1 MGSRILSP
9 EPHSPTRYYKMTAS
23 AVTAPAA
30 QSASPVKTKS
40 PAQVQEEANS
50 LLATGKRHLLV
61 GDVPAAVSSLAK
73 GCELLS
79 AQFGETAKECAE
91 NYFYYGKSLLEL
103 SRMESGVLGNALEGV
118 PEEGDDQVNT
128 SQVEDPE
135 KLTKDE
141 KTEVEHKVAEALDY
155 NCKTNE
161 IIQDEEEMK
170 KEEMAGEDGADTESD
185 GMEDETGGEESQEEM
200 ETDQTPSSDIK
211 SKTSPKGKQEVVK
224 KDGDKREG
232 DEEEE
237 PSNLQLAWEIFE
249 LAKVVYTKL
258 IETETKDKDFY
269 EERLCSTMLHLGE
282 VSIENEN
289 YQQAVEDIK
298 LCLQKQEKMPKD
310 ARIAAET
317 HYQLGLAQSFNH
329 QFDESVESHRTAI
342 AILKERSKNLK
353 AKEASTSSPRK
364 LAETNKEIAELEA
377 LIPEIE
383 EKIVDTK
390 HMKKEDGKPKGSE
403 GKGEVFGSSSSDK
416 PTASIAVKRK
426 ASGGDASSKKLA
438 ADGKSTAAAN

>member
-40 PAQVQEEANS
+40 PAEIQDDANS
-50 LLATGKRHLLV
+50 LLATGKRHLLG
-61 GDVPAAVSSLAK
+61 GDVPAAGSCLARC
-73 GCELLS
+73 CELLS

-91 NYFYYGKSLLEL
+91 SYFYYGKSLLEL

-118 PEEGDDQVNT
+118 PEDSDEKVDT

-141 KTEVEHKVAEALDY
+141 KSEVEDKVAEAFDY
-155 NCKTNE
+155 NYKTSE
-161 IIQDEEEMK
+161 IIQDEEEAAM
-170 KEEMAGEDGADTESD
+170 DGAETETDGS
-185 GMEDETGGEESQEEM
+185 GMEDEELQEEDM
-200 ETDQTPSSDIK
+200 ETDNSPVK
-211 SKTSPKGKQEVVK
+211 KMSPKAKQDSEK
-224 KDGDKREG
+224 KGTED
-232 DEEEE
+232 EEE
-237 PSNLQLAWEIFE
+237 PSNLQLAWEVLE

-258 IETETKDKDFY
+258 IATEIKDKDFF

-298 LCLQKQEKMPKD
+298 LCLTKQEKMPKD
-310 ARIAAET
+310 ARLRAEI
-317 HYQLGLAQSFNH
+317 HYHLGLAQAFH
-329 QFDESVESHRTAI
+329 QQFDESIESHKAAI
-342 AILKERSKNLK
+342 AILKERTKNLK
-353 AKEASTSSPRK
+353 VMETSSTSPRK

-390 HMKKEDGKPKGSE
+390 DMKKEASKPKDKSNM
-403 GKGEVFGSSSSDK
+403 KGDVGSSSTDK

>member
-40 PAQVQEEANS
+40 PAEIQEDANS

-61 GDVPAAVSSLAK
+61 GDVPAAVSCLARC
-73 GCELLS
+73 CELLS

-91 NYFYYGKSLLEL
+91 SYFYYGKSLLEL

-118 PEEGDDQVNT
+118 PEDSDEKVDT

-141 KTEVEHKVAEALDY
+141 KSEVEDKVAEAFDY
-155 NCKTNE
+155 NYKTSE
-161 IIQDEEEMK
+161 IIQDEEEAAM
-170 KEEMAGEDGADTESD
+170 DGAETETDGS
-185 GMEDETGGEESQEEM
+185 GMEDEELQEEDM
-200 ETDQTPSSDIK
+200 ETDDSPVK
-211 SKTSPKGKQEVVK
+211 KMSPKAKQDSEK
-224 KDGDKREG
+224 KGTED
-232 DEEEE
+232 EEE
-237 PSNLQLAWEIFE
+237 PSNLQLAWEVLD

-258 IETETKDKDFY
+258 IATEIKDKDFF

-310 ARIAAET
+310 ARIAAEA

-329 QFDESVESHRTAI
+329 QFDESVESHKTAI
-342 AILKERSKNLK
+342 AILNERSINL
-353 AKEASTSSPRK
+353 KEASTTSQRK

-390 HMKKEDGKPKGSE
+390 DMKKEAGKPKGSE

-438 ADGKSTAAAN
+438 ADGKSSVAAN

>member
-40 PAQVQEEANS
+40 PAEIQEDANS

-61 GDVPAAVSSLAK
+61 GDVPAAVSCLARC
-73 GCELLS
+73 CELLS

-91 NYFYYGKSLLEL
+91 SYFYYGKSLLEL

-118 PEEGDDQVNT
+118 PEDSDEKVDT

-141 KTEVEHKVAEALDY
+141 KSEVEDKVAEAFDY
-155 NCKTNE
+155 NYKTSE
-161 IIQDEEEMK
+161 IIQDEEEAAM
-170 KEEMAGEDGADTESD
+170 DGAETETDGS
-185 GMEDETGGEESQEEM
+185 GMEDEELQEEDM
-200 ETDQTPSSDIK
+200 ETDDSPVK
-211 SKTSPKGKQEVVK
+211 KMSPKAKQDSEK
-224 KDGDKREG
+224 KGTED
-232 DEEEE
+232 EEE
-237 PSNLQLAWEIFE
+237 PSNLQ
-249 LAKVVYTKL
+249 
-258 IETETKDKDFY
+258 
-269 EERLCSTMLHLGE
+269 ERLCSTMLHLGE

-298 LCLQKQEKMPKD
+298 LCLTKQEKMPKD
-310 ARIAAET
+310 ARLRAEI
-317 HYQLGLAQSFNH
+317 HYHLGLAQAFH
-329 QFDESVESHRTAI
+329 QQFDESIESHKAAI
-342 AILKERSKNLK
+342 AILKERTKNLK
-353 AKEASTSSPRK
+353 VMETSSTSPRK

-390 HMKKEDGKPKGSE
+390 DMKKEASKQKDKSGEKGD
-403 GKGEVFGSSSSDK
+403 VFGSSSTDK
-416 PTASIAVKRK
+416 STASIAIKRRS
-426 ASGGDASSKKLA
+426 SGSESASKK
-438 ADGKSTAAAN
+438 TAAAV

>member
-40 PAQVQEEANS
+40 PAEIQEDANS

-61 GDVPAAVSSLAK
+61 GDVPAAVSCLARC
-73 GCELLS
+73 CELLS

-91 NYFYYGKSLLEL
+91 SYFYYGKSLLEL

-118 PEEGDDQVNT
+118 PEDSDEKVDT

-141 KTEVEHKVAEALDY
+141 KSEVEDKVAEAFDY
-155 NCKTNE
+155 NYKTSE
-161 IIQDEEEMK
+161 IIQDEEEAAM
-170 KEEMAGEDGADTESD
+170 DGAEIETETDGS
-185 GMEDETGGEESQEEM
+185 GMEDEELQEEDM
-200 ETDQTPSSDIK
+200 ETDDSPVK
-211 SKTSPKGKQEVVK
+211 KMSPKAKQDSEK
-224 KDGDKREG
+224 KGTED
-232 DEEEE
+232 EEE
-237 PSNLQLAWEIFE
+237 PSNLQLAWEVLE

-258 IETETKDKDFY
+258 IATEIKDKDFF

-298 LCLQKQEKMPKD
+298 LCLTKQEKMPKD
-310 ARIAAET
+310 ARLRAEI
-317 HYQLGLAQSFNH
+317 HYHLGLAQAFH
-329 QFDESVESHRTAI
+329 QQFDESIESHEAAI
-342 AILKERSKNLK
+342 AILKERTKNLK
-353 AKEASTSSPRK
+353 VMETSSTSPRK

-383 EKIVDTK
+383 GKIVDTK
-390 HMKKEDGKPKGSE
+390 DMKKEASKQKDKSGEKGD
-403 GKGEVFGSSSSDK
+403 VFGSSSTDK
-416 PTASIAVKRK
+416 STASIAIKRRS
-426 ASGGDASSKKLA
+426 SGSESASKK
-438 ADGKSTAAAN
+438 TAAAV

>member
-40 PAQVQEEANS
+40 PAEIQEDANS

-61 GDVPAAVSSLAK
+61 GDVPAAVSCLARC
-73 GCELLS
+73 CELLS

-91 NYFYYGKSLLEL
+91 SYFYYGKSLLEL

-118 PEEGDDQVNT
+118 PEDSDEKVDT

-141 KTEVEHKVAEALDY
+141 KSEVEDKVAEAFDY
-155 NCKTNE
+155 NYKTSE
-161 IIQDEEEMK
+161 IIQDEEEAAM
-170 KEEMAGEDGADTESD
+170 DGAETETDGS
-185 GMEDETGGEESQEEM
+185 GMEDEELQEEDM
-200 ETDQTPSSDIK
+200 ETDNSPVK
-211 SKTSPKGKQEVVK
+211 KMSPKAKQDSEK
-224 KDGDKREG
+224 KGTED
-232 DEEEE
+232 EEE
-237 PSNLQLAWEIFE
+237 PSNLQLAWEVLE

-258 IETETKDKDFY
+258 IATEIKDKDFF

-298 LCLQKQEKMPKD
+298 LCLTKQEKMPKD
-310 ARIAAET
+310 ARLRAEI
-317 HYQLGLAQSFNH
+317 HYHLGLAQAFH
-329 QFDESVESHRTAI
+329 QQFDESIESHKAAI
-342 AILKERSKNLK
+342 AILKERTKNLK
-353 AKEASTSSPRK
+353 VMETSSTSPRK

-390 HMKKEDGKPKGSE
+390 DMKKEASKQKDKSGEKGD
-403 GKGEVFGSSSSDK
+403 VFGSSSTDK
-416 PTASIAVKRK
+416 STASIAIKRRS
-426 ASGGDASSKKLA
+426 SGSESASKK
-438 ADGKSTAAAN
+438 TAAAV

>member
-40 PAQVQEEANS
+40 PAEIQEDANS

-61 GDVPAAVSSLAK
+61 GDVPAAVSCLARC
-73 GCELLS
+73 CELLS

-91 NYFYYGKSLLEL
+91 SYFYYGKSLLEL

-118 PEEGDDQVNT
+118 PEDSDEKVDT

-141 KTEVEHKVAEALDY
+141 KSEVEDKVAEAFDY
-155 NCKTNE
+155 NYKTSE
-161 IIQDEEEMK
+161 IIQDEEEAAM
-170 KEEMAGEDGADTESD
+170 DGAETETDGS
-185 GMEDETGGEESQEEM
+185 GMEDEELQEEDM
-200 ETDQTPSSDIK
+200 ETDDSPVK
-211 SKTSPKGKQEVVK
+211 KMSPKAKQDSEK
-224 KDGDKREG
+224 KGTED
-232 DEEEE
+232 EEE
-237 PSNLQLAWEIFE
+237 PSNLQLAWEVLE

-258 IETETKDKDFY
+258 IATEIKDKDFF

-298 LCLQKQEKMPKD
+298 LCLTKQEKMPKD
-310 ARIAAET
+310 ARLRAEI
-317 HYQLGLAQSFNH
+317 HYHLGLAQAFH
-329 QFDESVESHRTAI
+329 QQFDESIESHKAAI
-342 AILKERSKNLK
+342 AILKERTKNLK
-353 AKEASTSSPRK
+353 VMETSSTSPRK

-390 HMKKEDGKPKGSE
+390 DMKKEASKQKDKSGEKGD
-403 GKGEVFGSSSSDK
+403 VFGSSSTDK
-416 PTASIAVKRK
+416 STASIAIKRRS
-426 ASGGDASSKKLA
+426 SGSESASKK
-438 ADGKSTAAAN
+438 TAAAV

>member
-40 PAQVQEEANS
+40 PAEIQEDANS

-61 GDVPAAVSSLAK
+61 GDVPAAVSCLARC
-73 GCELLS
+73 CELLS
-79 AQFGETAKECAE
+79 AQFGETVKECAE

-118 PEEGDDQVNT
+118 PEEGDDKVNT

-170 KEEMAGEDGADTESD
+170 KEEMADEDGADTESD

-200 ETDQTPSSDIK
+200 VTDQTPSSDIK
-211 SKTSPKGKQEVVK
+211 SKTPPKGKQEVVK
-224 KDGDKREG
+224 KDGDKKEG
-232 DEEEE
+232 DEDEE
-237 PSNLQLAWEIFE
+237 PSNLQLAWEILA
-249 LAKVVYTKL
+249 LAKVVYTNL

-317 HYQLGLAQSFNH
+317 HYQLGLAQSFIH
-329 QFDESVESHRTAI
+329 QFDESVESHKTAI

-353 AKEASTSSPRK
+353 AKEASTTSPRK
-364 LAETNKEIAELEA
+364 LAEINKEIAELEA

-390 HMKKEDGKPKGSE
+390 DMKKEASKQKDKSGEKGD
-403 GKGEVFGSSSSDK
+403 VFGSSSTDK
-416 PTASIAVKRK
+416 STASIAIKRRS
-426 ASGGDASSKKLA
+426 SGSESASKK
-438 ADGKSTAAAN
+438 TAAAV

>member
-40 PAQVQEEANS
+40 PAEIQEDANS

-61 GDVPAAVSSLAK
+61 GDVPAAVSCLARC
-73 GCELLS
+73 CELLS

-91 NYFYYGKSLLEL
+91 SYFYYGKSLLEL

-118 PEEGDDQVNT
+118 PEDSDEKVDT

-141 KTEVEHKVAEALDY
+141 KSEVEDKVAEAFDY
-155 NCKTNE
+155 NYKTSE
-161 IIQDEEEMK
+161 IIQDEEEAAM
-170 KEEMAGEDGADTESD
+170 DGAETETDGS
-185 GMEDETGGEESQEEM
+185 GMEDEELQEEAM
-200 ETDQTPSSDIK
+200 ETDDSPVK
-211 SKTSPKGKQEVVK
+211 KMSPKAKQDSEK
-224 KDGDKREG
+224 KGTED
-232 DEEEE
+232 EEE
-237 PSNLQLAWEIFE
+237 PSNLQLAWEVLE

-258 IETETKDKDFY
+258 IATEIKDKDFF

-298 LCLQKQEKMPKD
+298 LCLTKQEKMPKD
-310 ARIAAET
+310 ARLRAEI
-317 HYQLGLAQSFNH
+317 HYHLGLAQAFH
-329 QFDESVESHRTAI
+329 QQFDESIESHKAAI
-342 AILKERSKNLK
+342 AILKERTKNLK
-353 AKEASTSSPRK
+353 VMETSSTSPRK

-390 HMKKEDGKPKGSE
+390 DMKKEASKQKDKSGEKGD
-403 GKGEVFGSSSSDK
+403 VFGSSSTDK
-416 PTASIAVKRK
+416 STASIAIKRRS
-426 ASGGDASSKKLA
+426 SGSESASKK
-438 ADGKSTAAAN
+438 TAAAV

>member
-40 PAQVQEEANS
+40 PAEIQEDANS

-61 GDVPAAVSSLAK
+61 GDVPAAVSCLARC
-73 GCELLS
+73 CELLS

-91 NYFYYGKSLLEL
+91 SYFYYGKSLLEL

-118 PEEGDDQVNT
+118 PEDSDEKVDT

-141 KTEVEHKVAEALDY
+141 KSEVEDKVAEAFDY
-155 NCKTNE
+155 NYKTSE
-161 IIQDEEEMK
+161 IIQDEEEAAM
-170 KEEMAGEDGADTESD
+170 DGAENETDGS
-185 GMEDETGGEESQEEM
+185 GMEDEELQEEDM
-200 ETDQTPSSDIK
+200 ETDDSPVK
-211 SKTSPKGKQEVVK
+211 KMSPKAKQDSEK
-224 KDGDKREG
+224 KGTED
-232 DEEEE
+232 EEE
-237 PSNLQLAWEIFE
+237 PSNLQLAWEVLE

-258 IETETKDKDFY
+258 IATEIKDKDFF

-298 LCLQKQEKMPKD
+298 LCLTKQEKMPKD
-310 ARIAAET
+310 ARLRAEI
-317 HYQLGLAQSFNH
+317 HYHLGLAQAFH
-329 QFDESVESHRTAI
+329 QQFDESIESHKAAI
-342 AILKERSKNLK
+342 AILKERTKNLK
-353 AKEASTSSPRK
+353 VMETSSTSPRK

-390 HMKKEDGKPKGSE
+390 DMKKEASKQKDKSGEKGD
-403 GKGEVFGSSSSDK
+403 VFGSSSTDK
-416 PTASIAVKRK
+416 STASIAIKRRS
-426 ASGGDASSKKLA
+426 SGSESASKK
-438 ADGKSTAAAN
+438 TAAAV

>member
-40 PAQVQEEANS
+40 PAEIQEDANS

-61 GDVPAAVSSLAK
+61 GDVPAAVSCLARC
-73 GCELLS
+73 CELLS

-91 NYFYYGKSLLEL
+91 SYFYYGKSLLEL

-118 PEEGDDQVNT
+118 PEDSDEKVDT

-141 KTEVEHKVAEALDY
+141 KSEVEDKVAEAFDY
-155 NCKTNE
+155 NYKTSE
-161 IIQDEEEMK
+161 IIQDEEEAAM
-170 KEEMAGEDGADTESD
+170 DGAETETDGS
-185 GMEDETGGEESQEEM
+185 GMEDEELQEEDM
-200 ETDQTPSSDIK
+200 ETDDSPVK
-211 SKTSPKGKQEVVK
+211 KMSPKAKQDSEK
-224 KDGDKREG
+224 KGTED
-232 DEEEE
+232 EEE
-237 PSNLQLAWEIFE
+237 PSNLQLAWEVLE

-258 IETETKDKDFY
+258 IATEVKDKDFF

-298 LCLQKQEKMPKD
+298 LCLTKQEKMPKD
-310 ARIAAET
+310 ARLRAEI
-317 HYQLGLAQSFNH
+317 HYHLGLAQAFH
-329 QFDESVESHRTAI
+329 QQFDESIESHKAAI
-342 AILKERSKNLK
+342 AILKERTKNLK
-353 AKEASTSSPRK
+353 VMETSSTSPRK

-390 HMKKEDGKPKGSE
+390 DMKKEASKQKDKSGEKGD
-403 GKGEVFGSSSSDK
+403 VFGSSSTDK
-416 PTASIAVKRK
+416 STASIAIKRRS
-426 ASGGDASSKKLA
+426 SGSESASKK
-438 ADGKSTAAAN
+438 TAAAV

>member
-40 PAQVQEEANS
+40 PAEIQEDANS

-61 GDVPAAVSSLAK
+61 VDVPAAVSCLARC
-73 GCELLS
+73 CELLS

-91 NYFYYGKSLLEL
+91 SYFYYGKSLLEL

-118 PEEGDDQVNT
+118 PEDSDEKVDT

-141 KTEVEHKVAEALDY
+141 KSEVEDKVAEAFDY
-155 NCKTNE
+155 NYKTSE
-161 IIQDEEEMK
+161 IIQDEEEAAM
-170 KEEMAGEDGADTESD
+170 DGAETETDGS
-185 GMEDETGGEESQEEM
+185 GMEDEELQEEDM
-200 ETDQTPSSDIK
+200 ETDDSPVK
-211 SKTSPKGKQEVVK
+211 KMSPKAKQDSEK
-224 KDGDKREG
+224 KGTED
-232 DEEEE
+232 EEE
-237 PSNLQLAWEIFE
+237 PSNLQLAWEVLE

-258 IETETKDKDFY
+258 IATEIKDKDFF

-298 LCLQKQEKMPKD
+298 LCLTKQEKMPKD
-310 ARIAAET
+310 ARLRAEI
-317 HYQLGLAQSFNH
+317 HYHLGLAQSFNH
-329 QFDESVESHRTAI
+329 QFDESIESHKAAI
-342 AILKERSKNLK
+342 AILKERTKNLK
-353 AKEASTSSPRK
+353 VMETSSTSPRK

-390 HMKKEDGKPKGSE
+390 DMKKEASKQEDKSGEKGDVL
-403 GKGEVFGSSSSDK
+403 GLAV
-416 PTASIAVKRK
+416 PTSR
-426 ASGGDASSKKLA
+426 
-438 ADGKSTAAAN
+438 

>member
-40 PAQVQEEANS
+40 PAEIQEDANS

-61 GDVPAAVSSLAK
+61 GDVPAAVSCLARC
-73 GCELLS
+73 CELLS

-91 NYFYYGKSLLEL
+91 SYFYYGKSLLEL

-118 PEEGDDQVNT
+118 PEDSDEKVDT

-141 KTEVEHKVAEALDY
+141 KSEVEDKVAEAFDY
-155 NCKTNE
+155 NYKTSE
-161 IIQDEEEMK
+161 IIQDEEEAAM
-170 KEEMAGEDGADTESD
+170 DGAETETDGS
-185 GMEDETGGEESQEEM
+185 GMEDEELQEEDM
-200 ETDQTPSSDIK
+200 ETDNSPVK
-211 SKTSPKGKQEVVK
+211 KMSPKAKQDSEK
-224 KDGDKREG
+224 KGTED
-232 DEEEE
+232 EEE
-237 PSNLQLAWEIFE
+237 PSNLQLAWEVLE
-249 LAKVVYTKL
+249 LAKVGYTKL
-258 IETETKDKDFY
+258 IGTEIKDKDFF

-298 LCLQKQEKMPKD
+298 LCLTKQEKMPKD
-310 ARIAAET
+310 ARLRAEI
-317 HYQLGLAQSFNH
+317 HYHLGLAQAFH
-329 QFDESVESHRTAI
+329 QQFDESIESHKAAI
-342 AILKERSKNLK
+342 AILKERTKNLK
-353 AKEASTSSPRK
+353 VMETSSTSPRK

-390 HMKKEDGKPKGSE
+390 DMKKEASKQKDKSGEKGD
-403 GKGEVFGSSSSDK
+403 VFGSSSTDK
-416 PTASIAVKRK
+416 STASIAIKRRS
-426 ASGGDASSKKLA
+426 SGSESASKK
-438 ADGKSTAAAN
+438 TAAAV

>member
-40 PAQVQEEANS
+40 PAEIQEDANS

-61 GDVPAAVSSLAK
+61 GDVPAAVSCLARC
-73 GCELLS
+73 CELLS

-91 NYFYYGKSLLEL
+91 SYFYYGKSLLEL

-118 PEEGDDQVNT
+118 PEDSDEKVDT

-141 KTEVEHKVAEALDY
+141 KSEVEDKVAEAFDY
-155 NCKTNE
+155 NYKTSE
-161 IIQDEEEMK
+161 IIQDEEEAAM
-170 KEEMAGEDGADTESD
+170 DGAETETDGS
-185 GMEDETGGEESQEEM
+185 GMEDEELQEEDM
-200 ETDQTPSSDIK
+200 ETDDSPVK
-211 SKTSPKGKQEVVK
+211 KMSPKAKQDSEK
-224 KDGDKREG
+224 KGTED
-232 DEEEE
+232 EEE
-237 PSNLQLAWEIFE
+237 PSNLQLAWEVLE

-258 IETETKDKDFY
+258 IATEIKDKDFF

-298 LCLQKQEKMPKD
+298 LCLTKQEKMPKD
-310 ARIAAET
+310 ARLRAEI
-317 HYQLGLAQSFNH
+317 HYHLGLAQAFH
-329 QFDESVESHRTAI
+329 QQFDESIESHKAAI
-342 AILKERSKNLK
+342 AILKERTKNLK
-353 AKEASTSSPRK
+353 VMETSSTSPRK
-364 LAETNKEIAELEA
+364 LVETNKEIAELEA

-390 HMKKEDGKPKGSE
+390 DMKKEASKQKDKSGEKGD
-403 GKGEVFGSSSSDK
+403 VFGSSSTDK
-416 PTASIAVKRK
+416 STASIAIKRRS
-426 ASGGDASSKKLA
+426 SGSESASKK
-438 ADGKSTAAAN
+438 TAAAV

>member
-40 PAQVQEEANS
+40 PAEIQEDANS

-61 GDVPAAVSSLAK
+61 VDVPAAVSCLARC
-73 GCELLS
+73 CELLS

-91 NYFYYGKSLLEL
+91 SYFYYGKSLLEL

-118 PEEGDDQVNT
+118 PEDSDEKVDT

-141 KTEVEHKVAEALDY
+141 KSEVEDKVAEAFDY
-155 NCKTNE
+155 NYKTSE
-161 IIQDEEEMK
+161 IIQD
-170 KEEMAGEDGADTESD
+170 KEEAAMDGAETETDGS
-185 GMEDETGGEESQEEM
+185 GMEDEELQEEDM
-200 ETDQTPSSDIK
+200 ETDDSPVK
-211 SKTSPKGKQEVVK
+211 KMSPKAKQDSEK
-224 KDGDKREG
+224 KGTED
-232 DEEEE
+232 EEE
-237 PSNLQLAWEIFE
+237 PSNLQLAWEILE

-258 IETETKDKDFY
+258 IATEIKDKDFF

-298 LCLQKQEKMPKD
+298 LCLTKQEKMPKD
-310 ARIAAET
+310 ARLRAEI
-317 HYQLGLAQSFNH
+317 HYHLGLAQAFH
-329 QFDESVESHRTAI
+329 QQFDESIES
-342 AILKERSKNLK
+342 
-353 AKEASTSSPRK
+353 
-364 LAETNKEIAELEA
+364 NKEIAELEA

-390 HMKKEDGKPKGSE
+390 DMKKEASKQEDKSGEKGD
-403 GKGEVFGSSSSDK
+403 VFGSSSTDK
-416 PTASIAVKRK
+416 STASIAIKRRS
-426 ASGGDASSKKLA
+426 SGSESASKK
-438 ADGKSTAAAN
+438 TAAAV

>member
-1 MGSRILSP
+1 M
-9 EPHSPTRYYKMTAS
+9 MTAS
-23 AVTAPAA
+23 TEVAAAPAA
-30 QSASPVKTKS
+30 QSGKSCPNSKEASPVRTRS

-61 GDVPAAVSSLAK
+61 GDVPSAVSSLAK
-73 GCELLS
+73 GCELLTS
-79 AQFGETAKECAE
+79 QFGETAKECAE

-118 PEEGDDQVNT
+118 PEEGDDKVNT

-170 KEEMAGEDGADTESD
+170 KEEMADEDGADTESD

-224 KDGDKREG
+224 KDGDKKEG

-237 PSNLQLAWEIFE
+237 PSNLQLAWEILE

-329 QFDESVESHRTAI
+329 QFDESVESHKTAI

-353 AKEASTSSPRK
+353 AKEASTTSPRK

-390 HMKKEDGKPKGSE
+390 DMKKEAGKPKGSE

-438 ADGKSTAAAN
+438 ADGKSSAAAN

>member
-40 PAQVQEEANS
+40 PAEIQEDANS

-61 GDVPAAVSSLAK
+61 GDVPAAVSCLARC
-73 GCELLS
+73 CELLS

-91 NYFYYGKSLLEL
+91 SYFYYGKSLLEL

-118 PEEGDDQVNT
+118 PEDSDEKVDT

-141 KTEVEHKVAEALDY
+141 KSEVEDKVAEAFDY
-155 NCKTNE
+155 NYKTSE
-161 IIQDEEEMK
+161 IIQDEEEAAM
-170 KEEMAGEDGADTESD
+170 DGAETETDGS
-185 GMEDETGGEESQEEM
+185 GMEDEELQEEDM
-200 ETDQTPSSDIK
+200 ETDDSPVK
-211 SKTSPKGKQEVVK
+211 KMSPKAKQDSEK
-224 KDGDKREG
+224 KGTED
-232 DEEEE
+232 EEE
-237 PSNLQLAWEIFE
+237 PSNLQLAWEILE

-269 EERLCSTMLHLGE
+269 EERLCSTMLHMGE

-298 LCLQKQEKMPKD
+298 LCLQKQEKMPRD

-329 QFDESVESHRTAI
+329 QFDESVESHKTAI

-353 AKEASTSSPRK
+353 AKEASTTSPRK

-390 HMKKEDGKPKGSE
+390 DMKKEASKQKDKSGEKGD
-403 GKGEVFGSSSSDK
+403 VFGSSSTDK
-416 PTASIAVKRK
+416 STASIAIKRRS
-426 ASGGDASSKKLA
+426 SGSESASKK
-438 ADGKSTAAAN
+438 TAAAV

>member
-23 AVTAPAA
+23 AVTTPAA

-40 PAQVQEEANS
+40 PAEIQEDANS

-61 GDVPAAVSSLAK
+61 GDVPAAVSCLARC
-73 GCELLS
+73 CELLS

-91 NYFYYGKSLLEL
+91 SYFYYGKSLLEL

-118 PEEGDDQVNT
+118 PEDSDEKVDT

-141 KTEVEHKVAEALDY
+141 KSEVEDKVAEAFDY
-155 NCKTNE
+155 NYKTSE
-161 IIQDEEEMK
+161 IIQDEEEAANAM
-170 KEEMAGEDGADTESD
+170 DGAETETDGS
-185 GMEDETGGEESQEEM
+185 GMEDEELQEEDM
-200 ETDQTPSSDIK
+200 ETDDSPVK
-211 SKTSPKGKQEVVK
+211 KMSPKAKQDSEK
-224 KDGDKREG
+224 KGTED
-232 DEEEE
+232 EEE
-237 PSNLQLAWEIFE
+237 PSNLQLAWEVLE

-258 IETETKDKDFY
+258 IATEIKDKDFF

-298 LCLQKQEKMPKD
+298 LCLTKQEKMPKD
-310 ARIAAET
+310 ARLRAEI
-317 HYQLGLAQSFNH
+317 HYHLGLAQAFH
-329 QFDESVESHRTAI
+329 QQFDESIESHKAAI
-342 AILKERSKNLK
+342 AILKERTKNLK
-353 AKEASTSSPRK
+353 VMETSSTSPRK

-390 HMKKEDGKPKGSE
+390 DMKKEASKQKDKSGE
-403 GKGEVFGSSSSDK
+403 GEVFGSSSSDK

-438 ADGKSTAAAN
+438 ADGKSSVAAN

>member
-1 MGSRILSP
+1 
-9 EPHSPTRYYKMTAS
+9 MTAS

-40 PAQVQEEANS
+40 PAEIQEDANS

-61 GDVPAAVSSLAK
+61 GDVPAAVSCLARC
-73 GCELLS
+73 CELLS

-91 NYFYYGKSLLEL
+91 SYFYYGKSLLEL

-118 PEEGDDQVNT
+118 PEDSDEKVDT

-141 KTEVEHKVAEALDY
+141 KSEVEDKVAEAFDY
-155 NCKTNE
+155 NYKTSE
-161 IIQDEEEMK
+161 IIQDEEEAAM
-170 KEEMAGEDGADTESD
+170 DGAETETDGS
-185 GMEDETGGEESQEEM
+185 GMEDEELQEEDM
-200 ETDQTPSSDIK
+200 ETDDSPVK
-211 SKTSPKGKQEVVK
+211 KMSPKAKQDSEK
-224 KDGDKREG
+224 KGTED
-232 DEEEE
+232 EEE
-237 PSNLQLAWEIFE
+237 PSNLQLAWEVLE

-258 IETETKDKDFY
+258 IATEIKDKDFF

-298 LCLQKQEKMPKD
+298 LCLTKQEKMPKD
-310 ARIAAET
+310 ARLRAEI
-317 HYQLGLAQSFNH
+317 HYHLGLAQAFH
-329 QFDESVESHRTAI
+329 QQFDESIESHKAAI
-342 AILKERSKNLK
+342 AILKERTKNLK
-353 AKEASTSSPRK
+353 VMETSSTSPRK

-390 HMKKEDGKPKGSE
+390 DMKKEASKQKDKSGEKGD
-403 GKGEVFGSSSSDK
+403 VFGSSSTDK
-416 PTASIAVKRK
+416 STASIAIKRRS
-426 ASGGDASSKKLA
+426 SGSESASKK
-438 ADGKSTAAAN
+438 TAAAV

>member
-40 PAQVQEEANS
+40 PAEIQEDANS

-61 GDVPAAVSSLAK
+61 GDVPAAVSCLARC
-73 GCELLS
+73 CELLS

-91 NYFYYGKSLLEL
+91 SYFYYGKSLLEL

-118 PEEGDDQVNT
+118 PEDSDEKVDT

-135 KLTKDE
+135 QLTKDE
-141 KTEVEHKVAEALDY
+141 KSEVEDKVAEAFDY
-155 NCKTNE
+155 NYKTSE
-161 IIQDEEEMK
+161 IIQDEEEVAM
-170 KEEMAGEDGADTESD
+170 DGAETETDGS
-185 GMEDETGGEESQEEM
+185 GMEDEELQEEDM
-200 ETDQTPSSDIK
+200 ETDDSPVK
-211 SKTSPKGKQEVVK
+211 KMSPKAKQDSEK
-224 KDGDKREG
+224 KGTED
-232 DEEEE
+232 EEE
-237 PSNLQLAWEIFE
+237 PSNLQLAWEVLE

-258 IETETKDKDFY
+258 IATEIKDKDFF

-298 LCLQKQEKMPKD
+298 LCLTKQEKMPKD
-310 ARIAAET
+310 ARLRAEI
-317 HYQLGLAQSFNH
+317 HYHLGLAQAFH
-329 QFDESVESHRTAI
+329 QQFDESIESHKAAI
-342 AILKERSKNLK
+342 AILKERTKNLK
-353 AKEASTSSPRK
+353 VMETSSTSPRK

-390 HMKKEDGKPKGSE
+390 DMKKEASKQKDKSGEKGD
-403 GKGEVFGSSSSDK
+403 VFGSSSTDK
-416 PTASIAVKRK
+416 STASIAIKRRS
-426 ASGGDASSKKLA
+426 SGSESASKK
-438 ADGKSTAAAN
+438 TAAAV

>member
-1 MGSRILSP
+1 MGSSP
-9 EPHSPTRYYKMTAS
+9 PEAHAPTQSNNMTAS
-23 AVTAPAA
+23 TIAAPAA

-40 PAQVQEEANS
+40 PAEIQDDANS

-61 GDVPAAVSSLAK
+61 GDVPAAVSCLARC
-73 GCELLS
+73 CELLS
-79 AQFGETAKECAE
+79 AQYGETAKECAE

-118 PEEGDDQVNT
+118 PEEGDDKANT

-170 KEEMAGEDGADTESD
+170 KEEMADEDGADTESD

-224 KDGDKREG
+224 KDGDKKEG

-237 PSNLQLAWEIFE
+237 PSNLQLAWEILE

-390 HMKKEDGKPKGSE
+390 DMKKEAGKPKGSE
-403 GKGEVFGSSSSDK
+403 GKGDVFGSSSSDNK

-426 ASGGDASSKKLA
+426 ASGGEASSKKLA
-438 ADGKSTAAAN
+438 ATDGKSTAAAN

>member
-40 PAQVQEEANS
+40 PAEIQEDANS

-61 GDVPAAVSSLAK
+61 GDVPAAVSCLARC
-73 GCELLS
+73 CELLS

-91 NYFYYGKSLLEL
+91 SYFYYGKSLLEL

-118 PEEGDDQVNT
+118 PEDSDEKVDT

-141 KTEVEHKVAEALDY
+141 KSEVEDKVAEAFDY
-155 NCKTNE
+155 NYKTSE
-161 IIQDEEEMK
+161 IIQDEEEAAM
-170 KEEMAGEDGADTESD
+170 DGAETETDGS
-185 GMEDETGGEESQEEM
+185 GMEAEELQEEAM
-200 ETDQTPSSDIK
+200 ETDDSPVK
-211 SKTSPKGKQEVVK
+211 KMSPKAKQDSEK
-224 KDGDKREG
+224 KGTED
-232 DEEEE
+232 EEE
-237 PSNLQLAWEIFE
+237 PSNLQLAWEVLE

-258 IETETKDKDFY
+258 IATEIKDKDFF

-298 LCLQKQEKMPKD
+298 LCLTKQEKMPKD
-310 ARIAAET
+310 ARLRAEI
-317 HYQLGLAQSFNH
+317 HYHLGLAQAFH
-329 QFDESVESHRTAI
+329 QQFDESIESHKAAI
-342 AILKERSKNLK
+342 AILKERTKNLK
-353 AKEASTSSPRK
+353 VMETSSTSPRK

-390 HMKKEDGKPKGSE
+390 DMKKEASKQKDKSGEKGD
-403 GKGEVFGSSSSDK
+403 VFGSSSTDK
-416 PTASIAVKRK
+416 STASIAIKRRS
-426 ASGGDASSKKLA
+426 SGSESASKK
-438 ADGKSTAAAN
+438 TAAAV

>member
-40 PAQVQEEANS
+40 PAEIQEDANS

-61 GDVPAAVSSLAK
+61 GDVPAAVSCLARC
-73 GCELLS
+73 CELLS

-91 NYFYYGKSLLEL
+91 SYFYYGKSLLEL

-118 PEEGDDQVNT
+118 PEDSDEKVDT

-141 KTEVEHKVAEALDY
+141 KSEVEDKVAEAFDY
-155 NCKTNE
+155 NYKTSE
-161 IIQDEEEMK
+161 IIQDEEEAAM
-170 KEEMAGEDGADTESD
+170 DGAETETDGS
-185 GMEDETGGEESQEEM
+185 GMEDEELQEEDM
-200 ETDQTPSSDIK
+200 ETDDSPVK
-211 SKTSPKGKQEVVK
+211 KMSPKAKQDSEK
-224 KDGDKREG
+224 KGTED
-232 DEEEE
+232 EEE
-237 PSNLQLAWEIFE
+237 PSNLQLAWEVLE

-258 IETETKDKDFY
+258 IATEIKDKDFF

-298 LCLQKQEKMPKD
+298 LCLTKQEKMPKD
-310 ARIAAET
+310 ARLTAEI
-317 HYQLGLAQSFNH
+317 HYHLGLAQAFH
-329 QFDESVESHRTAI
+329 QQFDESIESHKAAI
-342 AILKERSKNLK
+342 AILKERTKNLK
-353 AKEASTSSPRK
+353 VMETSSTSPRK

-390 HMKKEDGKPKGSE
+390 DMKKEASKQKDKSGEKGD
-403 GKGEVFGSSSSDK
+403 VFGSSSTDK
-416 PTASIAVKRK
+416 STASIAIKRRS
-426 ASGGDASSKKLA
+426 SGSESASKK
-438 ADGKSTAAAN
+438 TAAAV

>member
-40 PAQVQEEANS
+40 PAEIQEDANS

-61 GDVPAAVSSLAK
+61 GDVPAAVSCLARC
-73 GCELLS
+73 CELLS

-91 NYFYYGKSLLEL
+91 SYFYYGKSLLEL

-118 PEEGDDQVNT
+118 PEDSDEKVNT

-141 KTEVEHKVAEALDY
+141 KSEVEDKVAEAFDY
-155 NCKTNE
+155 NYKTSE
-161 IIQDEEEMK
+161 IIQDEEEAAM
-170 KEEMAGEDGADTESD
+170 DGAETESD
-185 GMEDETGGEESQEEM
+185 GSGMEDEELQEEAM
-200 ETDQTPSSDIK
+200 ETDDSPVK
-211 SKTSPKGKQEVVK
+211 KMSPKAKQDSEK
-224 KDGDKREG
+224 KGTED
-232 DEEEE
+232 EEE
-237 PSNLQLAWEIFE
+237 PSNLQLAWEVLE

-258 IETETKDKDFY
+258 IATEIKDKDFF

-298 LCLQKQEKMPKD
+298 LCLTKQEKMPKD
-310 ARIAAET
+310 ARLRAEI
-317 HYQLGLAQSFNH
+317 HYHLGLAQAFH
-329 QFDESVESHRTAI
+329 QQFDESIESHKAAI
-342 AILKERSKNLK
+342 AILKERTKNLK
-353 AKEASTSSPRK
+353 VMETSSTSPRK

-390 HMKKEDGKPKGSE
+390 DMKKEASKQKDKSGEKGD
-403 GKGEVFGSSSSDK
+403 VFGSSSTDK
-416 PTASIAVKRK
+416 STASIAIKRRS
-426 ASGGDASSKKLA
+426 SGSESASKK
-438 ADGKSTAAAN
+438 TAAAV

>member
-40 PAQVQEEANS
+40 PAEIQEDANS

-61 GDVPAAVSSLAK
+61 GDVPAAVSCLARC
-73 GCELLS
+73 CELLS

-91 NYFYYGKSLLEL
+91 SYFYYGKSLLEL

-118 PEEGDDQVNT
+118 PEDSDEKVDT

-141 KTEVEHKVAEALDY
+141 KSEVEDKVAEAFDY
-155 NCKTNE
+155 NYKTSE
-161 IIQDEEEMK
+161 IIQDEEEAAM
-170 KEEMAGEDGADTESD
+170 DGAETETDGS
-185 GMEDETGGEESQEEM
+185 GMEDEELQEEDM
-200 ETDQTPSSDIK
+200 ETDDSPVK
-211 SKTSPKGKQEVVK
+211 KMSPKAKQDSEK
-224 KDGDKREG
+224 KGTED
-232 DEEEE
+232 EEE
-237 PSNLQLAWEIFE
+237 PSNLQLAWEVLE

-258 IETETKDKDFY
+258 IATEIKDKDFL

-289 YQQAVEDIK
+289 YKQAVEDIK
-298 LCLQKQEKMPKD
+298 LCLTKQEKMPKD
-310 ARIAAET
+310 ARLTAEI
-317 HYQLGLAQSFNH
+317 HYHLGLAQAFH
-329 QFDESVESHRTAI
+329 QQFDESIESHKAAI
-342 AILKERSKNLK
+342 AILKERTKNLK
-353 AKEASTSSPRK
+353 VMETSSTSPRK

-390 HMKKEDGKPKGSE
+390 DMKKEASKQKDKSGEKGD
-403 GKGEVFGSSSSDK
+403 VFGSSSTDK
-416 PTASIAVKRK
+416 STASIAIKRRS
-426 ASGGDASSKKLA
+426 SGSESASKK
-438 ADGKSTAAAN
+438 TAAAV

>member
-40 PAQVQEEANS
+40 PAEIQEDANS

-61 GDVPAAVSSLAK
+61 GDVPAAVSCLARC
-73 GCELLS
+73 CELLS

-91 NYFYYGKSLLEL
+91 SYFYYGKSLLEL

-118 PEEGDDQVNT
+118 PEDSDEKVDT

-135 KLTKDE
+135 KLSKDE
-141 KTEVEHKVAEALDY
+141 KSEVEDKVAEAFDY
-155 NCKTNE
+155 NYKTSE
-161 IIQDEEEMK
+161 IIQDEEEAAM
-170 KEEMAGEDGADTESD
+170 DGAETETDGS
-185 GMEDETGGEESQEEM
+185 GMEDEELQEEDM
-200 ETDQTPSSDIK
+200 ETDDSPVK
-211 SKTSPKGKQEVVK
+211 KMSPKAKQDSEK
-224 KDGDKREG
+224 NGTED
-232 DEEEE
+232 EEE
-237 PSNLQLAWEIFE
+237 PSNLQLAWEVLE

-258 IETETKDKDFY
+258 IATEIKDKDFF

-298 LCLQKQEKMPKD
+298 LCLTKQEKMPKD
-310 ARIAAET
+310 ARLRAEI
-317 HYQLGLAQSFNH
+317 HYHLGLAQAFH
-329 QFDESVESHRTAI
+329 QQFDESVESHKAAI
-342 AILKERSKNLK
+342 AILKERTKNLK
-353 AKEASTSSPRK
+353 VMETSSTSPRK

-390 HMKKEDGKPKGSE
+390 DMKKEAGKPKGSE
-403 GKGEVFGSSSSDK
+403 EKGEVFGSSSSDK

-426 ASGGDASSKKLA
+426 ASGGDASSKRLA

>member
-1 MGSRILSP
+1 LST

-40 PAQVQEEANS
+40 PAEIQEDANS

-61 GDVPAAVSSLAK
+61 GDVPAAVSCLARC
-73 GCELLS
+73 CELLS

-91 NYFYYGKSLLEL
+91 SYFYYGKSLLEL

-118 PEEGDDQVNT
+118 PEDSDEKVDT

-141 KTEVEHKVAEALDY
+141 KSEVEDKVAEAFDY
-155 NCKTNE
+155 NYKTSE
-161 IIQDEEEMK
+161 IIQDEEEAAM
-170 KEEMAGEDGADTESD
+170 DGAETETDGS
-185 GMEDETGGEESQEEM
+185 GMEDEELQEEDM
-200 ETDQTPSSDIK
+200 ETDDSPVK
-211 SKTSPKGKQEVVK
+211 KMSPKAKQDSEK
-224 KDGDKREG
+224 KGTED
-232 DEEEE
+232 EEE
-237 PSNLQLAWEIFE
+237 PSNLQLAWEVLE

-258 IETETKDKDFY
+258 IATEIKDKDFF

-298 LCLQKQEKMPKD
+298 LCLTKQEKMPKD
-310 ARIAAET
+310 ARLRAEI
-317 HYQLGLAQSFNH
+317 HYHLGLAQAFH
-329 QFDESVESHRTAI
+329 QQFDESIESHKAAI
-342 AILKERSKNLK
+342 AILKERTKNLK
-353 AKEASTSSPRK
+353 VMETSSTSPRK

-390 HMKKEDGKPKGSE
+390 DMKKEASKQKDKSGEKGD
-403 GKGEVFGSSSSDK
+403 VFGSSSTDK
-416 PTASIAVKRK
+416 STASIAIKRRS
-426 ASGGDASSKKLA
+426 SGSESASKK
-438 ADGKSTAAAN
+438 TAAAV

>member
-40 PAQVQEEANS
+40 PAEIQEDANS

-61 GDVPAAVSSLAK
+61 GDVPAAVSCLARC
-73 GCELLS
+73 CELLS

-91 NYFYYGKSLLEL
+91 SYFYYGKSLLEL

-118 PEEGDDQVNT
+118 PEDSDEKVDT

-141 KTEVEHKVAEALDY
+141 KSEVEDKVAEAFDY
-155 NCKTNE
+155 NYKTSE
-161 IIQDEEEMK
+161 IIQDEEEAAM
-170 KEEMAGEDGADTESD
+170 DGAETETDGS
-185 GMEDETGGEESQEEM
+185 GMEDEELQEEAM
-200 ETDQTPSSDIK
+200 ETDDSPVK
-211 SKTSPKGKQEVVK
+211 RMSPKAKQDSEK
-224 KDGDKREG
+224 KGTDD
-232 DEEEE
+232 EEE
-237 PSNLQLAWEIFE
+237 PSNLQLAWEVLE

-258 IETETKDKDFY
+258 IATEIKDKDFF

-298 LCLQKQEKMPKD
+298 LCLTKQEKMPKD
-310 ARIAAET
+310 ARLRAEI
-317 HYQLGLAQSFNH
+317 HYHLGLAQAFH
-329 QFDESVESHRTAI
+329 QQFDESIESHKAAI
-342 AILKERSKNLK
+342 AILKERTKNLK
-353 AKEASTSSPRK
+353 VMETSSTSPRK

-390 HMKKEDGKPKGSE
+390 DMKKEASKQKDKSGEKGD
-403 GKGEVFGSSSSDK
+403 VFGSSSTDK
-416 PTASIAVKRK
+416 STASIAIKRRS
-426 ASGGDASSKKLA
+426 SGSESASKK
-438 ADGKSTAAAN
+438 TAAAV